1 MAGRPTKAGLDY
13 FELDCHM
20 EEKVR
25 LIQAEFGLKGFA
37 VLVKLYQKIY
47 GGFGYYCEWTTD
59 SLLLFMSENGLP
71 SDNKNL
77 IADIVAACIR
87 RDIFSEQLFNDFN
100 ILTSEGVQKRY
111 LNATSKRE
119 KIELK
124 KEYLLIA
131 VPENNKKVV
140 INSIFDGKNSINGG
154 RNTQSK
160 GKESREEKRK
170 LEETR
175 LDNTPLIAPLQV
187 ANDEPKTKR
196 VRKTKEDSIQIL
208 DRLILNYSMSD
219 FLLEKVREWIEYKVA
234 RKEDYVEQGM
244 KSLLTKISKEAQ
256 KNGDA
261 AVVDVID
268 LSMGNSYKG
277 ILWDKIS
284 KNNNQQPFSRNGE
297 RDILNEWRS
306 S

>member
-77 IADIVAACIR
+77 IADIVSACIR
-87 RDIFSEQLFNDFN
+87 RNIFSEQLFNEFN

-124 KEYLLIA
+124 KEYLLIS
-131 VPENNKKVV
+131 VPENNKNVV
-140 INSIFDGKNSINGG
+140 INSISDGRNSINGR
-154 RNTQSK
+154 RNSQSK
-160 GKESREEKRK
+160 VKESRGEERK
-170 LEETR
+170 SEKIKV
-175 LDNTPLIAPLQV
+175 DNTSPISPSQGAE
-187 ANDEPKTKR
+187 NEPKTKR
-196 VRKTKEDSIQIL
+196 MRKSKEDNIHIL
-208 DRLILNYSMSD
+208 DRLIPNYFISD

-234 RKEDYVEQGM
+234 RKESYVEQGM
-244 KSLLTKISKEAQ
+244 KSLLTKISREAQ
-256 KNGDA
+256 KNGDM

-268 LSMGNSYKG
+268 LSMASNYKG
-277 ILWDKIS
+277 ILWEKIS
-284 KNNNQQPFSRNGE
+284 QNNNQQQFSRNGE
-297 RDILNEWRS
+297 RDILNEWRNS
-306 S
+306 

>member
-1 MAGRPTKAGLDY
+1 M
-13 FELDCHM
+13 
-20 EEKVR
+20 V
-25 LIQAEFGLKGFA
+25 
-37 VLVKLYQKIY
+37 
-47 GGFGYYCEWTTD
+47 
-59 SLLLFMSENGLP
+59 
-71 SDNKNL
+71 
-77 IADIVAACIR
+77 
-87 RDIFSEQLFNDFN
+87 
-100 ILTSEGVQKRY
+100 EGIHRV
-111 LNATSKRE
+111 
-119 KIELK
+119 
-124 KEYLLIA
+124 
-131 VPENNKKVV
+131 
-140 INSIFDGKNSINGG
+140 
-154 RNTQSK
+154 
-160 GKESREEKRK
+160 KESREEERK